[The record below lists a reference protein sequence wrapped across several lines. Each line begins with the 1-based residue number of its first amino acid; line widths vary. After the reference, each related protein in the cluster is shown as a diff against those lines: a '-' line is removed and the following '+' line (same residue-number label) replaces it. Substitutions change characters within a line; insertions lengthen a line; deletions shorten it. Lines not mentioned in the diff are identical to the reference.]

1 VLHSKIFLKLEN
13 LQPSGSFKSRGVG
26 NLVLHYASKHAS
38 SGSSKC
44 LHFYSSSGG
53 NAGLGCVTAAA
64 SLGFPS
70 SVVVPMSTKP
80 VMIAKLKA
88 AGATEVI
95 QYGESWQYADA
106 YLREEILGKL
116 KDEGEVEGIYVPPFD
131 HPLIWDGNA
140 TMIEEIKRQMPD
152 CELEKPDAIICSVG
166 GGGLLSGICQGLDR
180 VGWGDVQI
188 LAMETVGADSLAK
201 SLENG
206 ERITL
211 SAITSIATSL
221 GAVRVAEQTFKC
233 GQRKNVK
240 SVVLSDAE
248 AAMGAWRLA
257 DDQRLLV
264 DPECGVS
271 VVPCYGGRLK
281 RMLPWLRQD
290 SKVVIIACGGSAATI
305 EKLVEWRE
313 TYGKVLDLEKEATN
327 VCVVPSSHPLS
338 K

>member
-1 VLHSKIFLKLEN
+1 
-13 LQPSGSFKSRGVG
+13 
-26 NLVLHYASKHAS
+26 
-38 SGSSKC
+38 
-44 LHFYSSSGG
+44 
-53 NAGLGCVTAAA
+53 VTAAA
-64 SLGFPS
+64 SLGFPA

-80 VMIAKLKA
+80 VMIARLKA

-95 QYGESWQYADA
+95 QYGENWQYADA

-131 HPLIWDGNA
+131 HPLIWEGNA
-140 TMIEEIKRQMPD
+140 TMIEEIKRQIPD
-152 CELEKPDAIICSVG
+152 GEFEKPDAIICSVG

-180 VGWGDVQI
+180 VGWSDVQV

-201 SLENG
+201 SLERG

-221 GAVRVAEQTFKC
+221 GAVRVAEQTFRC

-240 SVVLSDAE
+240 SFVLSDAE
-248 AAMGAWRLA
+248 AAMGAWWLA

-281 RMLPWLRQD
+281 KMLPWLGKD
-290 SKVVIIACGGSAATI
+290 SKVVIVACGGSSVTV

-313 TYGKVLDLEKEATN
+313 TYGEMLASEKEAAN
-327 VCVVPSSHPLS
+327 GSVVPGSNTLPA
-338 K
+338 